1 VIPKLF
7 SNSSHFLFESL
18 QILLLTAKSGSEDM
32 EKGFYSGANDYVTK
46 PIDSSELRSRVNAL
60 TEVKKSARERLRME
74 SAWLQAQIQPHFLFN
89 TLNAIMDLSEFDIE
103 RMQKLLNAFSDVLR
117 SKFDF
122 KNVDDFVP
130 VESELSLVRSYL
142 YIQKERFGDR
152 LEVVWEVDEDLQ
164 FMIPALS
171 LQPLVENAITHGI
184 MKQESSGKITIRIH
198 NRDTSAEISVADD
211 GVGITNDVLQHI
223 RKRKQASESGV
234 GLLNINLRLL
244 RLYGKGLEVSSTP
257 GVGTII
263 SFTVSKSEA

>member
-1 VIPKLF
+1 
-7 SNSSHFLFESL
+7 
-18 QILLLTAKSGSEDM
+18 
-32 EKGFYSGANDYVTK
+32 
-46 PIDSSELRSRVNAL
+46 IDSSELRSRVNAL

-152 LEVVWEVDEDLQ
+152 LEV
-164 FMIPALS
+164 
-171 LQPLVENAITHGI
+171 
-184 MKQESSGKITIRIH
+184 
-198 NRDTSAEISVADD
+198 
-211 GVGITNDVLQHI
+211 
-223 RKRKQASESGV
+223 
-234 GLLNINLRLL
+234 
-244 RLYGKGLEVSSTP
+244 
-257 GVGTII
+257 
-263 SFTVSKSEA
+263 